1 MGEVPEQAG
10 ENPPPDEPMDVH
22 GRGLQAGSLDL
33 RGSPGAVADRKQMQE
48 LQRELDQAR
57 SELVRLRVQAE
68 TLREVLA
75 SRSWRWTRPF
85 RFLFRLLRHG
95 RLIDSDRDRM
105 SGFLRRLW
113 RRLLGSRGRGSLAP
127 LPPPRS
133 EARGIED
140 LVPASQ
146 LQRLELRPA
155 QSTGLPDVYIW
166 AVIDWHFRMQRP
178 QHIAKA
184 LADAGHRVF
193 YISNKF
199 IDQPDAGFALEPLDT
214 AGRLFQVHLHL
225 RDAPAIYD
233 SAPGPDQL
241 AQLAL
246 GLEDLARWHEGPQA
260 VSIVQHP
267 YWTVLAGRP
276 PATRVVYDCMDH
288 HAGFSNNTPTILE
301 EERALAATADLIV
314 TTSRWLQAEME
325 GGGRPVALIRNATEF
340 GHFHEPRARRFV
352 DAEGR
357 RVIGYYGAI
366 AEWFDLDLVREVAL
380 AYPQTL
386 VVLVGNDTARARET
400 LADVANVRFIGE
412 VKYSELPYWLHGFDV
427 CLLPFRVE
435 PLTLA
440 TNPVKIYEYLS
451 AGKPVV
457 AVDLPEMAQFG
468 ELVQVASTREEYLA
482 AVGACLDER
491 ADSPLRTARMEFAA
505 RQTWSHRAAELDAVL
520 DRLRLPK
527 VSVIVVTYNNIEYTR
542 RCLES
547 LQLFSDWQNLEV
559 IVVDNA
565 SRDGTQDMLERWAAS
580 GSARRV
586 ILNSDNRGFAAA
598 NNQGLAAATGEYF
611 ILLNNDTY
619 VTRGWVRGLVA
630 HLRRNPGVGLV
641 GPVTNNIG
649 NEARVQ
655 TSYSGMAEM
664 AEFARRY
671 TALHAGRTFA
681 LPTLAF
687 FCVAMSRRTYELV
700 GPLDEDFGMGFFE
713 DDDYCRRVALAG
725 LACVCAEDVFVH
737 HQLSASFDSI
747 DQDRRRALFERNK
760 AIYEK
765 KWGNWKPHSYR

>member
-1 MGEVPEQAG
+1 MGEMPGHEG
-10 ENPPPDEPMDVH
+10 ESPPPGGSVSLH
-22 GRGLQAGSLDL
+22 GRGMQAGSMDP
-33 RGSPGAVADRKQMQE
+33 RGSPGPVTTRKQVQE

-57 SELVRLRVQAE
+57 SELVRLRAQAE
-68 TLREVLA
+68 MLREVLA

-85 RFLFRLLRHG
+85 RFLSRLLRHG
-95 RLIDSDRDRM
+95 RLLDSDRDRM
-105 SGFLRRLW
+105 AGFLRRVW
-113 RRLLGSRGRGSLAP
+113 RRLVGGLGRGSLAP

-140 LVPASQ
+140 LVPAPQ
-146 LQRLELRPA
+146 LLRLDLRPA
-155 QSTGLPDVYIW
+155 QPTGLPDVYIW

-178 QHIAKA
+178 QHIARA

-193 YISNKF
+193 YISNNF
-199 IDQPDAGFALEPLDT
+199 IDHADAGFALEPLDT

-225 RDAPAIYD
+225 RGAPAIYD

-241 AQLAL
+241 AQLAP
-246 GLEDLARWHEGPQA
+246 GLNDLAHWHEGPQA

-276 PATRVVYDCMDH
+276 PVTRMVYDCMDH
-288 HAGFSNNTPTILE
+288 HAGFSNNTSTILD
-301 EERALAATADLIV
+301 EERSLAATADLIV
-314 TTSRWLQAEME
+314 TTSQWLQAEMKRS
-325 GGGRPVALIRNATEF
+325 GRPVALIRNATEF
-340 GHFHEPRARRFV
+340 EHFHEPCARRFV
-352 DAEGR
+352 DAKGR

-366 AEWFDLDLVREVAL
+366 AEWFDLDLVREVAQ
-380 AYPQTL
+380 AYPQAI
-386 VVLVGNDTARARET
+386 VVLVGNDTVRAQEA
-400 LADVANVRFIGE
+400 LAGVANVRFVGE

-468 ELVQVASTREEYLA
+468 ELVQVASTRKEYLA

-520 DRLRLPK
+520 DRLCLPK

-547 LQLFSDWQNLEV
+547 LELFSDWQNLEV

-565 SRDGTQDMLERWAAS
+565 SRDGTQDMLERWAAA
-580 GSARRV
+580 GNARQV
-586 ILNSDNRGFAAA
+586 ILNSDNKGFAAA
-598 NNQGLAAATGEYF
+598 NNQGLAAASGEYL

-619 VTRGWVRGLVA
+619 VTRGWVRGLVT

-649 NEARVQ
+649 NEARVE
-655 TSYSGMAEM
+655 TSYFGMMEM
-664 AEFARRY
+664 AAFARQY
-671 TALHAGRTFA
+671 TALHAGRAFA

-687 FCVAMSRRTYELV
+687 FCVAMSRDTYELV

-747 DQDRRRALFERNK
+747 DQDRRRALFERNR

-765 KWGNWKPHSYR
+765 KWGGWKPHSYR